1 MAEAGR
7 GGKKK
12 FVVSRLGSCE
22 TSYVI
27 AIQKSRA
34 FTSGTR
40 GRARASKDQNVHAR
54 SFARLEER
62 LARDDTLLGHQ
73 SKLKVFMARV
83 FYLGIALL
91 ILSGVLFVSHPLHA
105 DTTKRLILKDGSYQ
119 VVTKWEIQGD
129 RVHYYSAERDEWE
142 DVPNSMVD
150 WDATNQFEK
159 DRQAQ
164 KNSPEAQALDK
175 ELEEERKEQEAKS
188 PTVAPGL
195 RLPPEGGVYALDTYL
210 TEPQLLPLDQSTG
223 QINRNTK
230 KNILRAAV
238 NPVAGSKM
246 TIELPGARS
255 KIQVHATLPTFYVN
269 LDPVEEEEAAST
281 PASPS
286 AKTAAELPWDRF
298 RIVHVQVKG
307 DKRIVGAVKT
317 AVYGKSSSE
326 QDTVATSAEQLGEG
340 WIKITPKQPLAP
352 GEYALAE
359 MLGKQGMN
367 SYVWDFGAHPDAP
380 ANLSVVRPEQQKPVP
395 PIVKPELQK
404 R

>member
-210 TEPQLLPLDQSTG
+210 GEPQLLPLDQSSG
-223 QINRNTK
+223 QVNKNTK
-230 KNILRAAV
+230 RNIRRGAI

-246 TIELPGARS
+246 TIELAGARA
-255 KIQVHATLPTFYVN
+255 KIQVHASLPAIYVN
-269 LDPVEEEEAAST
+269 LDSNDEDDSPQNTSEKA
-281 PASPS
+281 PAQ
-286 AKTAAELPWDRF
+286 LPWDRF
-298 RIVHVQVKG
+298 RIVRVQVKG
-307 DKRIVGAVKT
+307 DKRIAGA
-317 AVYGKSSSE
+317 
-326 QDTVATSAEQLGEG
+326 
-340 WIKITPKQPLAP
+340 IK
-352 GEYALAE
+352 
-359 MLGKQGMN
+359 
-367 SYVWDFGAHPDAP
+367 
-380 ANLSVVRPEQQKPVP
+380 
-395 PIVKPELQK
+395 
-404 R
+404 